1 MLPTG
6 LLPSPALIF
15 LRASPHQWSSGPGG
29 IRIDYCASGLSL
41 LHVCL
46 QTGGDHPFQVFAH
59 LVQKT
64 NRPISRW
71 RVRRSSF
78 LSEQNQSRCSPFS
91 GVSSLPH
98 ASIEEVSQAGGHKVY
113 RFDLD
118 SAWNSVW
125 NRRDVPGGHL
135 PYCPRKFLIGNFL
148 LLLPFQRTTFL
159 LFLAVREGERG
170 EILRLL
176 RVGLLSREQGSNYL
190 VQRFRVHTLSLW
202 GGGRSQLC

>member
-6 LLPSPALIF
+6 VLPSPALIF

-29 IRIDYCASGLSL
+29 N
-41 LHVCL
+41 
-46 QTGGDHPFQVFAH
+46 PFQVFAH

-118 SAWNSVW
+118 SAWNFVW

-135 PYCPRKFLIGNFL
+135 PYCPRKFLIGNFVL
-148 LLLPFQRTTFL
+148 LPPFQRTTFL

-202 GGGRSQLC
+202 GGRSQLCLYSLQGRKFK